1 MKIISKNIEFI
12 VVLFITFMI
21 FVTLVIF
28 YENKIE
34 ILNRKIDENKN
45 VYDIDKNN
53 NLVFLFTYV
62 EKISDNYVKIENK
75 LENEL
80 IIYLKKDIIDDL
92 TLNNLYKIYLDKN
105 ICDEYDYD
113 IQKIINNNGIIKI
126 VKEN

>member
-75 LENEL
+75 LEDEL